1 MQLLTTIILTV
12 RLHSP
17 TTAAVTL
24 PLDSQLLP
32 LRIRTIDCPS
42 QCLTVGRGEQLTSA
56 PPTRRKAFACPC
68 LVVTDPTTGAIHMT
82 QIMLCSD
89 RYSDRIPD
97 REVERCTD
105 VQVLIQK
112 VAIGFDGAGERVIA
126 GGAST

>member
-1 MQLLTTIILTV
+1 
-12 RLHSP
+12 
-17 TTAAVTL
+17 
-24 PLDSQLLP
+24 
-32 LRIRTIDCPS
+32 
-42 QCLTVGRGEQLTSA
+42 
-56 PPTRRKAFACPC
+56 
-68 LVVTDPTTGAIHMT
+68 MT